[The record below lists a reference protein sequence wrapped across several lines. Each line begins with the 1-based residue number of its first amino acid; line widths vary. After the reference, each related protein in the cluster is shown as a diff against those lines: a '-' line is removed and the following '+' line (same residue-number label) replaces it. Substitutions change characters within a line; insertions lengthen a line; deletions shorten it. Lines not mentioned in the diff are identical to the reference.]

1 MRSAVAIDNLPPN
14 QIFVSFHSSF
24 LYRGIESLAFHFL
37 ECRFAAMIPDGA
49 DQLFGRFGK
58 DGF

>member
-14 QIFVSFHSSF
+14 QIFIYSHYSF
-24 LYRGIESLAFHFL
+24 LCRGIESLAFHFL
-37 ECRFAAMIPDGA
+37 ECLFAAMIPDGA
-49 DQLFGRFGK
+49 HQLFGRFGK